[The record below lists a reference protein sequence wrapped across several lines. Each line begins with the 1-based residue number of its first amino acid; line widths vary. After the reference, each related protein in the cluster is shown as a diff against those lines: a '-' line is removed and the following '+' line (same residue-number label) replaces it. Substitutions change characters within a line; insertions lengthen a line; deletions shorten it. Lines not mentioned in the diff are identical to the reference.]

1 MGLDRENFRSGKHV
15 VHNLTAHI
23 VLIAKYRKKV
33 MSCAVH
39 DVIEKAIR
47 DTCGRL
53 GIELLEFNTN
63 TDHAHV
69 LISYPP
75 KYSISEIV
83 RAFKTNSSRKVR
95 IECAD
100 EIRDKLWGN
109 HFWSPS
115 YFVSSTGGASLDVV
129 KQYVENQK
137 QPPKTRGNPNLIKY
151 GQLHSSPPSRKGFP
165 GVD

>member
-1 MGLDRENFRSGKHV
+1 MTPKRENFRSGKHV
-15 VHNLTAHI
+15 VHNLNAHV
-23 VLIAKYRKKV
+23 VLVAKYRKEV
-33 MSCAVH
+33 MTKPVH
-39 DVIEKAIR
+39 DVIEKALY
-47 DTCGRL
+47 DTCERL
-53 GIELLEFNTN
+53 GIELIEFNTD

-100 EIRDKLWGN
+100 EICDKLWGN

-115 YFVSSTGGASLDVV
+115 YFVSSTGGASLDTV
-129 KQYVENQK
+129 KKYVEDQK
-137 QPPKTRGNPNLIKY
+137 QPPKTRGNPNLIRY
-151 GQLHSSPPSRKGFP
+151 GRLHSSPPLRKGFP

>member
-1 MGLDRENFRSGKHV
+1 MTKPIHDAIEKSLQNTYVRSG
-15 VHNLTAHI
+15 I
-23 VLIAKYRKKV
+23 YLI
-33 MSCAVH
+33 
-39 DVIEKAIR
+39 
-47 DTCGRL
+47 
-53 GIELLEFNTN
+53 EFNTD
-63 TDHAHV
+63 TEHAHV

-83 RAFKTNSSRKVR
+83 RAFKINSSRKVR

-115 YFVSSTGGASLDVV
+115 YFVSSTGGSSLDVV

-137 QPPKTRGNPNLIKY
+137 QPPKPAGNPNLIWY
-151 GQLHSSPPSRKGFP
+151 GQLHSSPPPRKGSP

>member
-15 VHNLTAHI
+15 VHTLTAHI
-23 VLIAKYRKKV
+23 VLVAKYLKKV
-33 MSCAVH
+33 MSCAVR

-53 GIELLEFNTN
+53 GIELLEFNTD

-100 EIRDKLWGN
+100 EIREQL
-109 HFWSPS
+109 
-115 YFVSSTGGASLDVV
+115 
-129 KQYVENQK
+129 
-137 QPPKTRGNPNLIKY
+137 PKTRGNPNLIKY